1 MSDEARQAVVA
12 ALIKLAASPDY
23 HDRADA
29 GRSLASFAEMPGASG
44 PLLDLVLD
52 AGDTFVTRATAGALL
67 RRHDTAGLALVASA
81 LTTADPDHQDW
92 ICTAVVDVLGVS
104 SRDRDAAARECDAL
118 ARDPDEQSRYGAA
131 QLTAMLAEINPVLR
145 PALVVSEPGEPPL
158 PLEHPAEP
166 DR

>member
-1 MSDEARQAVVA
+1 MTHASTHPDNGLDTGALSTLGEELLGYLFPAGLAGPGPCPVGPTGGKSIGLLPRLRENAAMSDEARQAVVA

-29 GRSLASFAEMPGASG
+29 GRSLASFAE
-44 PLLDLVLD
+44 
-52 AGDTFVTRATAGALL
+52 
-67 RRHDTAGLALVASA
+67 
-81 LTTADPDHQDW
+81 
-92 ICTAVVDVLGVS
+92 
-104 SRDRDAAARECDAL
+104 
-118 ARDPDEQSRYGAA
+118 
-131 QLTAMLAEINPVLR
+131 INPILR